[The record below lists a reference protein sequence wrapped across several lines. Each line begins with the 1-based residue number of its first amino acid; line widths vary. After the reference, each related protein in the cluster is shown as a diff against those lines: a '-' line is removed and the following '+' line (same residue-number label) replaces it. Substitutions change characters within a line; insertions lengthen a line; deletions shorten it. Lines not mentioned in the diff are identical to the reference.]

1 MKKKSSQTMASH
13 YAVTEGLHE
22 VHKTRLSFPP
32 NNVPNHYFSFFYQE
46 IGQYTGYGH
55 DYTMTVN
62 KGWKILN
69 SQNVLDSIEIQHKTH
84 QDLND
89 PVLL

>member
-1 MKKKSSQTMASH
+1 MQSQKGYMRFIKPGYH
-13 YAVTEGLHE
+13 FHLIMYQI
-22 VHKTRLSFPP
+22 
-32 NNVPNHYFSFFYQE
+32 YFSFFNQE

-55 DYTMTVN
+55 DYVMTVN

-69 SQNVLDSIEIQHKTH
+69 SQNVLDSIKIQHKTH